1 MADNTNSVSRGSWG
15 GKIGFVLAATG
26 SAVGLGNLW
35 KFPYITWHNNGGAF
49 VLIYLIAV
57 LVIGLPIMMAEIL
70 VGRHTQESP
79 VPAFERLGGKAW
91 SLVGWLGVLTG
102 LVILG
107 YYTVIAGWTITSFI
121 SCVQW
126 SISGYEPPADGS
138 FDEFMANGSLQLLL
152 SFIFLGLTAAVV
164 LKGINKGIERATKI
178 LMPILLVIILYLVVM
193 VLGLPERAQTF
204 AFLFNPNFSELPA
217 TGILEAVGHA
227 FFTLSLGMGAMITYG
242 SYMGRKESIAR
253 NAVMVVLL
261 DTFIALCACIIMF
274 TIIFSAADVEKTVS
288 GSTIGMLFITIPRL
302 LYTKIPFG
310 ATIAPVF
317 YIMVGFA
324 ALSSTISLL
333 EVLVSLLIDKLKI
346 RRLKATLIAGSAA
359 FVVTIL
365 SALSLGAVPFLSK
378 FSVFGEGKEGVLA
391 TLDHLA
397 ANWMLPVG
405 GLFITLF
412 VGWVLDKKILDAEL
426 GMHREDGSPTL
437 AYTLLRY
444 FLRFTAPLA
453 ILAVIIAVILGKD
466 FS

>member
-1 MADNTNSVSRGSWG
+1 MRAHWGS
-15 GKIGFVLAATG
+15 KIGFILAATG

-49 VLIYLIAV
+49 VIIYLVAV
-57 LVIGLPIMMAEIL
+57 LVIGWPIMMAEIL
-70 VGRHTQESP
+70 IGRHTQQSP
-79 VPAFERLGGKAW
+79 VPAFEKLGGRGW

-107 YYTVIAGWTITSFI
+107 YYTVIAGWTISSFV
-121 SCVQW
+121 SCMSW
-126 SISGYEPPADGS
+126 TFSGYEQPAAGS
-138 FDEFMANGSLQLLL
+138 FGEFLSNGSLQLLL
-152 SFIFLGLTAAVV
+152 SALFLAATMLII

-178 LMPILLVIILYLVVM
+178 LMPILLLIIVYLVIM
-193 VLGLPERAQTF
+193 VLFLPERARTF
-204 AFLFNPNFSELPA
+204 EFLFNPNFSELPA

-242 SYMGRKESIAR
+242 SYMGGRESITR
-253 NAVMVVLL
+253 NAIVVVLL
-261 DTFIALCACIIMF
+261 DTLIALCACVIMF
-274 TIIFSAADVEKTVS
+274 TIIFSAADVEKTIS

-310 ATIAPVF
+310 AAIAPLF
-317 YIMVGFA
+317 YVLVAFA

-333 EVLVSLLIDKLKI
+333 EVVVSLLIDKLKMP
-346 RRLKATLIAGSAA
+346 RKKATLIGAGAA
-359 FVVTIL
+359 FVVSIF
-365 SALSLGAVPFLSK
+365 SALSLGAVSFLSE
-378 FSVFGEGKEGVLA
+378 FTLFGEGKEGVLS

-412 VGWVLDKKILDAEL
+412 VGWFLDKKICETEI
-426 GMHREDGSPTL
+426 GMRVPDGSPRLT
-437 AYTLLRY
+437 YLLFRV
-444 FLRFTAPLA
+444 FIRFTAPVA

-466 FS
+466 FA